1 MDMLSEV
8 LGKCWIYIETR
19 ERWGE
24 VRDVKSGT
32 LDLVGLIWSVEIC
45 GLGWCILVGGRRLLF
60 FMMLF

>member
-1 MDMLSEV
+1 M
-8 LGKCWIYIETR
+8 
-19 ERWGE
+19 
-24 VRDVKSGT
+24 RDVKSGT